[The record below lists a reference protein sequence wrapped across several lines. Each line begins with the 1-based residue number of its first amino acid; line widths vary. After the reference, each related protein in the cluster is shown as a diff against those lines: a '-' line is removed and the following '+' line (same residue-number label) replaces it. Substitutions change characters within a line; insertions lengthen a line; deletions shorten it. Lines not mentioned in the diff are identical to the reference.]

1 LLNALLFASLFTYK
15 YRDEKDKMTES
26 PAQSSGPHN
35 RQWPE
40 KNISSIPLWV
50 YSDPEIYQLEQERVF
65 GGANWNYVALS
76 AEIPKTGDFVR
87 SNVGDKSVVV
97 TRGTDGAANVFVNR
111 CAHRAAAF
119 CKEDHGNATSFMCPY
134 HQWTY
139 DLKGNLTGVPF
150 RRGYKGQGGLG
161 PDFKMP
167 EHGAQQLKVTERNGV
182 IFAAFDHNVESFE
195 EYLGPNMLGYFDRVF
210 DGREIEVLGYTRQ
223 RIDCNWKLMFE
234 NLKDPYHASVLHV
247 FLITFGL
254 FRLDQESAVE
264 MDETG
269 RHGALI
275 SRKGAQALNTAT
287 QQMTNFRS
295 DLKLKDPRLIDVAK
309 EYPGDI
315 SVVMQTVWPNLIL
328 QQQSNTLAMRHL
340 VPRGPNAFD
349 LNWTFFG
356 YADDT
361 PEMRERRIRQAN
373 LMGPAG
379 LVSMDDSEILSM
391 SQKGIRPFPEES
403 AFAEMGGVGTEDTK
417 HMITEAGI
425 RGFYK
430 HYIKVMGL

>member
-1 LLNALLFASLFTYK
+1 
-15 YRDEKDKMTES
+15 MTES
-26 PAQSSGPHN
+26 PAQSEG
-35 RQWPE
+35 RRWPDQD
-40 KNISSIPLWV
+40 ISAVPLWI
-50 YSDPEIYQLEQERVF
+50 YSDPDIYLQEQAKVF

-76 AEIPKTGDFVR
+76 AEIPNAGDYVR

-119 CKEDHGNATSFMCPY
+119 CKTDHGNATSFMCPY

-150 RRGYKGQGGLG
+150 RRGYKGQGGMG
-161 PDFKMP
+161 EDFKLD
-167 EHGAQQLKVTERNGV
+167 EHGAQQLKVHERHGV
-182 IFAAFDHNVESFE
+182 IFAAFDQAVEPFE
-195 EYLGPNMLGYFDRVF
+195 DYLGPNMLGYFDRVF
-210 DGREIEVLGYTRQ
+210 DGRKLEVLGYMRQ
-223 RIDCNWKLMFE
+223 RIDSNWKLMFE

-254 FRLDQESAVE
+254 FRLDQESSVE
-264 MDETG
+264 MDSTG

-275 SRKGAQALNTAT
+275 SRRGAQALNNAT
-287 QQMTNFRS
+287 QQMTNFKS
-295 DLKLKDPRLIDVAK
+295 DFKLKDARLIDV
-309 EYPGDI
+309 EREFPGDVT
-315 SVVMQTVWPNLIL
+315 VVMQTLWPNLIV
-328 QQQSNTLAMRHL
+328 QQQSNTLAMRHI
-340 VPRGPNAFD
+340 VPRGPESFD

-356 YADDT
+356 YADDS
-361 PEMRERRIRQAN
+361 PELRARRIRQAN

-379 LVSMDDSEILSM
+379 LVSVDDSEILSM
-391 SQKGIRPFPEES
+391 SQKGISPYPDTS
-403 AFAEMGGVGTEDTK
+403 ACVEMGGKGTEDTP

-425 RGFYK
+425 RGFYN

>member
-1 LLNALLFASLFTYK
+1 
-15 YRDEKDKMTES
+15 MTES
-26 PAQSSGPHN
+26 PTQSDG
-35 RQWPE
+35 RRWPDD
-40 KNISSIPLWV
+40 NFAAVPLWV
-50 YSDPEIYQLEQERVF
+50 YSDPEIYQREQAHVF

-76 AEIPKTGDFVR
+76 AELPNPGDFIR

-97 TRGTDGAANVFVNR
+97 TRDADGSANVFVNR

-119 CKEDHGNATSFMCPY
+119 CREDHGNATSFMCPY

-150 RRGYKGQGGLG
+150 RRGYKGQGGMG
-161 PDFKMP
+161 PDFKLAD
-167 EHGAQQLKVTERNGV
+167 HGAEQLKVTERHGV
-182 IFAAFDHNVESFE
+182 IFAAFDHTVESFE
-195 EYLGPNMLGYFDRVF
+195 DYLGPKMLAYFDRVF
-210 DGREIEVLGYTRQ
+210 NGRKLEVLGYMRQ
-223 RIDCNWKLMFE
+223 RIDSNWKLMFE

-269 RHGALI
+269 RHGVLV
-275 SRKGAQALNTAT
+275 SRRGEQAVNNATAQ
-287 QQMTNFRS
+287 MSNFKS
-295 DLKLKDPRLIDVAK
+295 DFKLKDPRLIDVQR
-309 EYPGDI
+309 EFPGDVT
-315 SVVMQTVWPNLIL
+315 VVMQTLWPNLII
-328 QQQSNTLAMRHL
+328 QQQSNTLAMRHI
-340 VPRGPNAFD
+340 VPRGPEAFD

-379 LVSMDDSEILSM
+379 LVSVDDSEILSM
-391 SQKGIRPFPEES
+391 SQKGISPFPESS
-403 AFAEMGGVGTEDTK
+403 AFMEMGGRGTEDTP

-430 HYIKVMGL
+430 HYMKVMGL